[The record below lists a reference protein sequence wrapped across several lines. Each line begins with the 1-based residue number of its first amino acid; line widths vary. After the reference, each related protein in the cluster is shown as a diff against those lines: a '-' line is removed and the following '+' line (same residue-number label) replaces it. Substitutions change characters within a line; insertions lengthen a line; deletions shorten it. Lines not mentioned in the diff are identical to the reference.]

1 LEEAAAVAEV
11 LQRWTHSAPDYVAQ
25 FEAQIAEKVG
35 AKYAIAA
42 NSWGSAAHLVAILL
56 DLKPQDEVIV
66 PAISFQASAN
76 IFYREK
82 ARIVFAE
89 SHPDTFNLDPEKLE
103 EKITPNTKA
112 IVAVHMFGQPCD
124 LNPIIAIAR
133 KHQLTVIQDAAHAPG
148 AQYRGKGLGE
158 LGDFTIFSHQQEK
171 NISTLGEGGT
181 VVTNRPDWAD
191 KLRMLRSNGRG
202 QYLGIDCNM
211 TQVQAA
217 VGLVQLNKLDRHN
230 QIRRRLAYYLNEK
243 LAELKGLVT
252 PWELPGVKHVY
263 HLYTTRV
270 EAQILGAGRDE
281 LLKNLWKKRKIMA
294 ITYAPTVNVL
304 PCYQKLGH
312 GPGECPVSEATSGKT
327 LALPISPR
335 FTEADMDEL
344 VDGLKYV
351 LALNH

>member
-11 LQRWTHSAPDYVAQ
+11 LRQWTYAAPDYVAR
-25 FEAQIAEKVG
+25 FEAKIAVEVG

-56 DLKPQDEVIV
+56 DLKPGDEVIV

-76 IFYREK
+76 IFSREK
-82 ARIVFAE
+82 AKIVFAE
-89 SHPDTFNLDPEKLE
+89 SHPDTFNLDPGKLE
-103 EKITPNTKA
+103 EKITSKTRA
-112 IVAVHMFGQPCD
+112 VIAVHMFGQPCD
-124 LNPIIAIAR
+124 LDPIIALAR
-133 KHQLTVIQDAAHAPG
+133 KHNLTVIQDAAHAPG
-148 AQYRGKGLGE
+148 AKYRGKGLGE
-158 LGDFTIFSHQQEK
+158 MGDFTIFSHQQEK

-181 VVTNRPDWAD
+181 VVTNNSDWAD
-191 KLRMLRSNGRG
+191 KLRMLRSYGMG
-202 QYLGIDCNM
+202 QYLGIDCHM

-217 VGLVQLNKLDRHN
+217 VGLVQLDKLDRHN

-243 LAELKGLVT
+243 LAEIKGLVT
-252 PWELPGVKHVY
+252 PVELPGVKHVY
-263 HLYTTRV
+263 HLYTTLV
-270 EAQILGAGRDE
+270 EKQQLGMSRDE

-312 GPGECPVSEATSGKT
+312 GPEECPVSEATSGKT

-344 VDGLKYV
+344 VDGLKFV
-351 LALNH
+351 IALNN